1 MLSNGKMTGKM
12 EVSVMFLSLLAWL
25 NVVASLR
32 ALSSSSLL
40 EWTLQACFELTF
52 SSMVVWF

>member
-32 ALSSSSLL
+32 ALSSSSL